1 MGTAQATQG
10 TDRTRRTS
18 SRKEAS
24 VEQDEIARRLAG
36 ARSAVLGTVGG
47 RGRPHLVPIVFA
59 HREGRLYTA
68 VDRKPKTTRQL
79 RRLINIEA
87 DPRVSVLVDHYDDD
101 WSALWWIRLDGRA
114 EVVRSGPRLR
124 AGLALLAG
132 KYEPYAAAPP
142 PGPLI
147 EIQIETTRAWSAG

>member
-1 MGTAQATQG
+1 M
-10 TDRTRRTS
+10 
-18 SRKEAS
+18 
-24 VEQDEIARRLAG
+24 EQDEIARRLAG
-36 ARSAVLGTVGG
+36 ARSAVLGTVGE
-47 RGRPHLVPIVFA
+47 RGRLHLVPIVFA

-68 VDRKPKTTRQL
+68 VDRKPKTTRRL

-124 AGLALLAG
+124 AGLDLLAG